1 MDGSGDETGF
11 PRQNPGTIRP
21 NPETMKRMIMH
32 IAPWLAAA
40 AIGGALVFAPVA
52 SADSSADPGPHAAP
66 SPSQSQ
72 GAPTPGGADPLTP
85 YGSDLSTDEPYG
97 PYINPGVA

>member
-1 MDGSGDETGF
+1 
-11 PRQNPGTIRP
+11 
-21 NPETMKRMIMH
+21 MKRTIKH

-52 SADSSADPGPHAAP
+52 SADPDP

-72 GAPTPGGADPLTP
+72 GAPGQSGGDPLVTLGTHPDAELP
-85 YGSDLSTDEPYG
+85 YNDFFNDSWG
-97 PYINPGVA
+97 

>member
-1 MDGSGDETGF
+1 
-11 PRQNPGTIRP
+11 
-21 NPETMKRMIMH
+21 MKRTIKH

-52 SADSSADPGPHAAP
+52 SADSSADPA

-72 GAPTPGGADPLTP
+72 GAPTQSAGDPLVTLGTHPDAELP
-85 YGSDLSTDEPYG
+85 YNDFFNVTSG
-97 PYINPGVA
+97 